1 MMKVQ
6 GKVGAFSRH
15 VAAI

>member
-1 MMKVQ
+1 MKVQ